1 MKQLPKRPAL
11 SRGSPG
17 PVAPASRI
25 VEIDIVRGF
34 ALFGVLLVNM
44 YNFGADSIAWNST
57 CDQLAFSFMRVFFQ
71 SKSWILF
78 SMLFGLGFAVQLQR
92 ADARGFRILP
102 VYLRRLAVLF
112 AFGAAHAL
120 LFDGDILM
128 LYAELGLGLL
138 LVRHLPT
145 RGLLVLAVGLIMV
158 FPVPRLASGPE
169 PEEVQ
174 SVAEARAELER
185 ARHTDVYAT
194 GSLAEVAADNASAI
208 PADPLE
214 DIDSPESGLAVF
226 AMFLIG
232 FSIGR
237 SGALRDIPGHVTCFA
252 RVRNWGLG
260 LGLAAMAAERVL
272 AATAG
277 YAVFRPQQAGPGAQ
291 LAGDLVFAFGT
302 PALALGYAATLVLA
316 AQTPRGRAALA
327 PLADVG
333 RLALTVY
340 LTQTL
345 MFTTLFYGYGFGQV
359 FRLGPVGVTA
369 WAVMIFSAQV
379 VACQWWLRRYR
390 FGPMEWMWRSLTYL
404 EWQPLRLRNDPTPL
418 RWSTEFCAEASQP
431 QIRCLI

>member
-1 MKQLPKRPAL
+1 MKQLPKRSAL
-11 SRGSPG
+11 SRAPAG

-25 VEIDIVRGF
+25 VEIDMVRGF

-44 YNFGADSIAWNST
+44 YNFGADSIAWNSQVG
-57 CDQLAFSFMRVFFQ
+57 QLAFALKRVFIQ
-71 SKSWILF
+71 SKSWSLF
-78 SMLFGLGFAVQLQR
+78 AMLFGFGFAVQLKR

-112 AFGAAHAL
+112 ALGAAHAL

-128 LYAELGLGLL
+128 LYAELGLALL
-138 LVRHLPT
+138 LVRRLST
-145 RGLLVLAVGLIMV
+145 RGLLVLGVGLMLV
-158 FPVPRLASGPE
+158 YPMTRLASVPGQPEE

-174 SVAEARAELER
+174 SVVEARAELEW

-214 DIDSPESGLAVF
+214 DIDSPESGLAAF
-226 AMFLIG
+226 AMFLLG
-232 FSIGR
+232 FSVGR
-237 SGALRDIPGHVTCFA
+237 SGVLRDIPGHVTCIA
-252 RVRNWGLG
+252 RVRNWGLS
-260 LGLAAMAAERVL
+260 LGLAAMAAERIL

-316 AQTPRGRAALA
+316 AETPLGRAVLA
-327 PLADVG
+327 PLAVVG

-345 MFTTLFYGYGFGQV
+345 MFSTLFYGYGFGQV

-379 VACQWWLRRYR
+379 VACRWWSKRFR
-390 FGPMEWMWRSLTYL
+390 FGPVEWMWRSLTYL
-404 EWQPLRLRNDPTPL
+404 EWQPLRLRNDPTP
-418 RWSTEFCAEASQP
+418 RAEG
-431 QIRCLI
+431 